1 MLKVSTFLN
10 RNELGYTAIPLF
22 GSKKTDR
29 EFEKTAGAGLLPAV
43 SNYISSLR
51 RRQGSQYVLVNA
63 LGAGEYY
70 GSNINGDHF
79 PEEGLIHCPPG
90 WTDNPIVDR
99 PLSANWPY
107 GFPSFYSAH
116 PFAHHKNKDPS
127 RAYGEVEL
135 AIWNDQMK
143 RVELVVRVDYDKCL
157 EFGGTPV
164 WDKLTAGM
172 FPDVSMGS
180 RVPFDTSSIT
190 LDWDKYNKAKATYDS
205 KRHASPGQAIL
216 EYHKKDPITGL
227 SITRDDYD
235 EYCLKYM
242 NRILPDG
249 RKVFV
254 YNDYPRFFDISF
266 VFIGA
271 DRTAKVLVHISKN
284 EPVGPEKTASVQVA
298 VSTAP
303 WWEGIQKTASISDD
317 ILKTAFLGKDAKDK
331 SAEIDKEVSSIP
343 DAAKAIPLMT
353 KNEPDLSS
361 DMLHALSSVPLSN
374 ALSTTSGL
382 GMVLRPREFQ
392 RIILIRGGQ
401 APLADALEDKN
412 ITFPQVEESTP
423 CDMGFTSFLPA
434 LARMLMPLFQER
446 TALAPA
452 IERRVTIISSDS
464 GDVDPK
470 GSTHSSELLRK
481 IGAAYNGYR
490 EQLLDMAPYSQVL
503 IQKVA
508 TSKDFDLQKV
518 ASASPSEVFTSLS
531 YCYLRDAFKNEVC
544 GCIV

>member
-1 MLKVSTFLN
+1 
-10 RNELGYTAIPLF
+10 
-22 GSKKTDR
+22 
-29 EFEKTAGAGLLPAV
+29 
-43 SNYISSLR
+43 
-51 RRQGSQYVLVNA
+51 
-63 LGAGEYY
+63 
-70 GSNINGDHF
+70 
-79 PEEGLIHCPPG
+79 
-90 WTDNPIVDR
+90 
-99 PLSANWPY
+99 
-107 GFPSFYSAH
+107 
-116 PFAHHKNKDPS
+116 
-127 RAYGEVEL
+127 
-135 AIWNDQMK
+135 
-143 RVELVVRVDYDKCL
+143 
-157 EFGGTPV
+157 
-164 WDKLTAGM
+164 
-172 FPDVSMGS
+172 
-180 RVPFDTSSIT
+180 
-190 LDWDKYNKAKATYDS
+190 
-205 KRHASPGQAIL
+205 
-216 EYHKKDPITGL
+216 
-227 SITRDDYD
+227 
-235 EYCLKYM
+235 M

-423 CDMGFTSFLPA
+423 CDMGFTSFLPH
-434 LARMLMPLFQER
+434 L
-446 TALAPA
+446 
-452 IERRVTIISSDS
+452 
-464 GDVDPK
+464 
-470 GSTHSSELLRK
+470 H
-481 IGAAYNGYR
+481 
-490 EQLLDMAPYSQVL
+490 
-503 IQKVA
+503 
-508 TSKDFDLQKV
+508 
-518 ASASPSEVFTSLS
+518 
-531 YCYLRDAFKNEVC
+531 VC
-544 GCIV
+544 